1 MKSSCSG
8 YYFFIVV
15 GETVIIV
22 AGETVCRGIIL
33 DFGVRIDDLP
43 PLVVEMRV
51 DYCRRWLSAVTAWL
65 MKSFSFRGHSTSLVV
80 RVRLAE
86 EIVDN

>member
-33 DFGVRIDDLP
+33 DFGVIIDDL

-51 DYCRRWLSAVTAWL
+51 EYCRRWLSAVTAWL

-80 RVRLAE
+80 RVRLTE
-86 EIVDN
+86 ERVEN